1 MAKRKKRRSTGRKTK
16 LKTSTRKTRT
26 TKKSVKRTVGRKSRR
41 TAKTTRRT
49 SRKQVTRRKGVAPAK
64 PEMVPVVEGEIID
77 VVDEPMPGVIRVT
90 EIETTRVA
98 VPDSEDNDDEEK

>member
-1 MAKRKKRRSTGRKTK
+1 MAKRKKRRTGRKTK
-16 LKTSTRKTRT
+16 SKAFIRKTRT
-26 TKKSVKRTVGRKSRR
+26 AKKSVKRMGDRKSRR

-49 SRKQVTRRKGVAPAK
+49 SRKQISRRKPTQT
-64 PEMVPVVEGEIID
+64 EQIVPVVEGEIID

-98 VPDSEDNDDEEK
+98 VPDSESDDDEEE